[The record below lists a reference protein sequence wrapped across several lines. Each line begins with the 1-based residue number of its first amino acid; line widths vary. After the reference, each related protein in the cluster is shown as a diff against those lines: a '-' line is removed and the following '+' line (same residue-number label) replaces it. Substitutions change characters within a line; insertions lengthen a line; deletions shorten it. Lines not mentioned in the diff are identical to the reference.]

1 MATTEYRDLSAAE
14 IIATLSRPAPT
25 LVLCHA
31 RPDADALGSAMAL
44 ALWLVQKGSKAR
56 VVCADEIP
64 ERLRFLTK
72 DVQESILLSSVPA
85 GFENARV
92 ITVDTASPAQLGD
105 LWEHFKD
112 RISLMIDHHARGVRY
127 ADGWITECAATG
139 EMVYDLI
146 ADSGEDMSAKCSEL
160 LYAAISSDTGGF
172 RYSNTTP
179 GTHLRA
185 AVLLESGIDAARINH
200 LLLEVKSQKILAAE
214 AEGFKHLH
222 LYEEGRIAIVVFP
235 YECKRALSLLDEH
248 LETLID
254 VARRVSGVE
263 IAAAIRQPSEESV
276 FRLSTRASVD
286 FDVSA
291 VCALFGGGGHP
302 RAAGATLTGFANMA
316 QAEAAVLAAIRAQGR
331 Y

>member
-1 MATTEYRDLSAAE
+1 MQTTDYRDLSGAE
-14 IIATLSRPAPT
+14 IISALSEPMPT
-25 LVLCHA
+25 LVLCHV

-44 ALWLVQKGSKAR
+44 SLWLQKKGSAAR

-64 ERLRFLTK
+64 DRLRFLCE
-72 DVQESILLSSVPA
+72 DVQESVLLSAVPE

-92 ITVDTASPAQLGD
+92 VTVDTASPAQLGS
-105 LWEHFKD
+105 LWEVFGE
-112 RISLMIDHHARGVRY
+112 RISLMIDHHERGTRY
-127 ADGWITECAATG
+127 ADGLVIGCAATG
-139 EMVYDLI
+139 EIIYDLI
-146 ADSGEDMSAKCSEL
+146 ADSGENMSPKCSEL

-200 LLLEVKSQKILAAE
+200 LLLEVRSPKLLAAE
-214 AEGFKHLH
+214 AEGFKHLN
-222 LYEEGRIAIVVFP
+222 LYEGGKIAILSFP
-235 YECKRALSLLDEH
+235 YECKRDLALSDEH
-248 LETLID
+248 LETLVD

-263 IAAAIRQPSEESV
+263 IAAAIRQPSEEPV

-291 VCALFGGGGHP
+291 VCAVFGGGGHP
-302 RAAGATLTGFANMA
+302 RAAGATLTGFADVTA
-316 QAEAAVLAAIRAQGR
+316 AEQAVLAAIRAQR
-331 Y
+331 

>member
-1 MATTEYRDLSAAE
+1 MQTAEYRDLSTAE
-14 IIATLSRPAPT
+14 IIAALSVPAPT

-44 ALWLVQKGSKAR
+44 SLWLQKKGSAAY
-56 VVCADEIP
+56 VVCANEIP
-64 ERLRFLTK
+64 ERLRFLTEG
-72 DVQESILLSSVPA
+72 VQDSVLLYGVPA

-92 ITVDTASPAQLGD
+92 ITVDTASPAQLGE
-105 LWEHFKD
+105 LWEVFGD
-112 RISLMIDHHARGVRY
+112 RISLMIDHHERGTRY
-127 ADGWITECAATG
+127 ADGWVVPCAATG
-139 EMVYDLI
+139 EMIYDLI
-146 ADSGEDMSAKCSEL
+146 ADSGEDVSGKCSEL

-200 LLLEVKSQKILAAE
+200 LLLEVKSQKLLAAE

-222 LYEEGRIAIVVFP
+222 LYEKGKVAILAFP
-235 YECKRALSLLDEH
+235 YECKRDLALADEH
-248 LETLID
+248 LETLVD
-254 VARRVSGVE
+254 VARRVAGVE
-263 IAAAIRQPSEESV
+263 IAAAIRQPNEEPV
-276 FRLSTRASVD
+276 FRLSMRASVD

-291 VCALFGGGGHP
+291 VCAAFGGGGHF

-316 QAEAAVLAAIRAQGR
+316 EAEQAVLDAIRAQG
-331 Y
+331 

>member
-1 MATTEYRDLSAAE
+1 MQKTEYRDLSAAR
-14 IIATLSRPAPT
+14 IIAELSRPAPT
-25 LVLCHA
+25 LVLCHV

-44 ALWLVQKGSKAR
+44 SLWLRKKGSPAY
-56 VVCADEIP
+56 VVCANEIP
-64 ERLRFLTK
+64 ERLRFLAEG
-72 DVQESILLSSVPA
+72 VQESVLLSSVPT

-92 ITVDTASPAQLGD
+92 ITVDTASPAQLGE
-105 LWEHFKD
+105 LWEIFQD
-112 RISLMIDHHARGVRY
+112 RISLMIDHHERGTRY
-127 ADGWITECAATG
+127 ADGWVVGCAATG
-139 EMVYDLI
+139 EMIYDLI
-146 ADSGEDMSAKCSEL
+146 ADSGEDMSGKCSEL

-200 LLLEVKSQKILAAE
+200 LLLEVKSPKVLAAE

-222 LYEEGRIAIVVFP
+222 LYEEGKIAIVVFP
-235 YECKRALSLLDEH
+235 YECKRELSLADEH

-254 VARRVSGVE
+254 VARRVAGVE

-291 VCALFGGGGHP
+291 VCAIFGGGGHP
-302 RAAGATLTGFANMA
+302 RAAGATLTGFANIVE
-316 QAEAAVLAAIRAQGR
+316 AEQAVLAAIRAQV
-331 Y
+331 

>member
-1 MATTEYRDLSAAE
+1 MQTLEYRDLTAAE
-14 IIATLSRPAPT
+14 VAAYLCTPAPT

-44 ALWLVQKGSKAR
+44 SLWLQKKGSPAF

-64 ERLRFLTK
+64 ERLRFLTEG
-72 DVQESILLSSVPA
+72 VQESVLLSSVPA

-105 LWEHFKD
+105 LWEAFGS
-112 RISLMIDHHARGVRY
+112 RISLMIDHHARGTRY
-127 ADGWITECAATG
+127 ADGWIAPCAATG
-139 EMVYDLI
+139 EMIYDLI
-146 ADSGEDMSAKCSEL
+146 ADSGEDMSEKCSEL

-200 LLLEVKSQKILAAE
+200 LLLEVKSQKLLAAE

-222 LYEEGRIAIVVFP
+222 LYDGGRIAIVVFP
-235 YECKRALSLLDEH
+235 YACKQALSLADEH

-254 VARRVSGVE
+254 VARRVAGVE
-263 IAAAIRQPSEESV
+263 IAAAIRQPSAKSV

-291 VCALFGGGGHP
+291 VCAAFGGGGHP
-302 RAAGATLTGFANMA
+302 RAAGATLTGYDSIEE
-316 QAEAAVLAAIRAQGR
+316 AEHAVLAAIRAQG
-331 Y
+331 